1 MTDPEFQQMVNLHII
16 GSVQLIGTGSWPD
29 DASFRAE
36 IPTELVQLSGRWRDL
51 INAGVY
57 LIGNTDAP
65 WCCTGWRNNVRNLG
79 YAPTAPQAIYQ
90 GLTRT
95 TFTNRPPEAWQTAQV
110 VTVQEALE
118 MLTIRGAY
126 AAKQE
131 NVIGSLKA
139 GKYADLVIL
148 SANPLTMPTA
158 QLPDIQVVMTM
169 VGGKV
174 EYCIQEHETICAE
187 TGTP

>member
-1 MTDPEFQQMVNLHII
+1 
-16 GSVQLIGTGSWPD
+16 
-29 DASFRAE
+29 
-36 IPTELVQLSGRWRDL
+36 
-51 INAGVY
+51 

-79 YAPTAPQAIYQ
+79 YAPTVPQAIYQ
-90 GLTRT
+90 GVTRT
-95 TFTNRPPEAWQTAQV
+95 TFTGRTPEAWQTAQV

-118 MLTIRGAY
+118 MLTISGAY
-126 AAKQE
+126 AAHQE

-148 SANPLTMPTA
+148 SANPLTTSMA
-158 QLPDIQVVMTM
+158 QLPNIQVVMTM

-174 EYCIQEHETICAE
+174 EYCLPGHDTICSA
-187 TGTP
+187 TP